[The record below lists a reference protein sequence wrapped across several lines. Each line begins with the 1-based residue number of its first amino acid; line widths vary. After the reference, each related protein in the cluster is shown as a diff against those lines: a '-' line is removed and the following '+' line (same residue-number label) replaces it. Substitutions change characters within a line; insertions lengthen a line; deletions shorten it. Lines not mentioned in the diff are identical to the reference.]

1 MVFIGDNQL
10 DALVALKSKNELI
23 ADVIMLLQSPIK
35 RVLGA
40 LENKSSSE
48 ETAA

>member
-1 MVFIGDNQL
+1 M
-10 DALVALKSKNELI
+10 I

-40 LENKSSSE
+40 LENKGGSE
-48 ETAA
+48 DAAA